1 MGTAVTPWE
10 EKAHRIIAR
19 VCLESYRAANIK
31 KDGSR
36 RKRHVPYSVPDV
48 ARRLVEALGRNDEET
63 AKAIFLFDYDAQ

>member
-1 MGTAVTPWE
+1 MKSWE

-19 VCLESYRAANIK
+19 VCLESYRAANVK

-36 RKRHVPYSVPDV
+36 RRRHVPYGVPDV
-48 ARRLVEALGRNDEET
+48 AKRLVEALGRGDEET